1 MPGCQR
7 GRRVLRRVV
16 VDCSWMRSVRQGC
29 VTGLLGKCLEPNG
42 LLAYDGP
49 MEAEHGSLMLK
60 ADSTSWILVEVRNT
74 SYGRAF
80 LESFVSL
87 CMP

>member
-1 MPGCQR
+1 M
-7 GRRVLRRVV
+7 
-16 VDCSWMRSVRQGC
+16 
-29 VTGLLGKCLEPNG
+29 EPNG

-49 MEAEHGSLMLK
+49 MEAEHGSLVLK

-74 SYGRAF
+74 SYERAF